1 MITVKGFQFK
11 SDEHC
16 IGLSKKN
23 LKKDG
28 LSVTELILHKNKYE
42 YNKIRTV
49 VLDYVYEVHDKDKYD
64 ITIWESICKVAKS
77 LNCTCVCR
85 YRAIT
90 YIAKPFSEPQLVK
103 LYHEALQKNYL
114 HKFGPAAPNNCNY
127 PSNRVLYNFHH
138 LNSYNETIKNYTEE
152 LKKMYREKAQLI
164 YYTFASDI
172 EDEVQKN
179 EFPNGTSNVV
189 RMYVRSLYKFIIGL
203 CKNNKKKY
211 FYYNDLPT
219 SCLVPGGRK
228 ERSNDD
234 QIREHYLDTYIGH
247 CVNFSS
253 EMRKMEVLNECGSIM
268 KKHVYK
274 VYGKNEEVGY
284 SNIMA
289 LVNYVCNWSPS
300 YL

>member
-1 MITVKGFQFK
+1 MITVVGFQFK

-16 IGLSKKN
+16 IGLSRKK
-23 LKKDG
+23 LKSGDVT
-28 LSVTELILHKNKYE
+28 VTELILNRKKYE

-49 VLDYVYEVHDKDKYD
+49 VIDYVYEDHDKDKYD
-64 ITIWESICKVAKS
+64 ITIWENVCRVANS

-85 YRAIT
+85 YKAIT
-90 YIAKPFSEPQLVK
+90 YIAKPSSAPQLVK
-103 LYHEALQKNYL
+103 SYHEALQKNYL
-114 HKFGPAAPNNCNY
+114 HKFGPDAPSNCNY

-152 LKKMYREKAQLI
+152 LEKMRGEKAQLI
-164 YYTFASDI
+164 FYTFASDI

-179 EFPNGTSNVV
+179 EFPNGTSKVV
-189 RMYVRSLYKFIIGL
+189 KLYVHTLYKFIIGL
-203 CKNNKKKY
+203 CKNDKKKY
-211 FYYNDLPT
+211 FYYDDLPIG
-219 SCLVPGGRK
+219 CLVPGGRK
-228 ERSNDD
+228 DRFIDD
-234 QIREHYLDTYIGH
+234 RIREHYLDMYIEY
-247 CVNFSS
+247 CIKFSG

-289 LVNYVCNWSPS
+289 LVNHVCNWSPS

>member
-1 MITVKGFQFK
+1 MFTIIGFQFK

-16 IGLSKKN
+16 IGLSRKN
-23 LKKDG
+23 LKKDDVT
-28 LSVTELILHKNKYE
+28 VTELILHRKKYE

-49 VLDYVYEVHDKDKYD
+49 VLDYVYEIHDKGKYD
-64 ITIWESICKVAKS
+64 ITIWETICRVAKS

-85 YRAIT
+85 YKAIT
-90 YIAKPFSEPQLVK
+90 YIAKPSSAPQLVK

-114 HKFGPAAPNNCNY
+114 HKFGPDAPSNCNY
-127 PSNRVLYNFHH
+127 PLNRVLYNFHH
-138 LNSYNETIKNYTEE
+138 LNSYNETIKNYIEE
-152 LKKMYREKAQLI
+152 LEKMRREKAQLI
-164 YYTFASDI
+164 FYTFASDI

-179 EFPNGTSNVV
+179 EFPNDTSNVV
-189 RMYVRSLYKFIIGL
+189 RMYVRTLYKFIIGL

-211 FYYNDLPT
+211 FYYDDLPIG
-219 SCLVPGGRK
+219 CLVPGGRK
-228 ERSNDD
+228 DRFIDD
-234 QIREHYLDTYIGH
+234 RIREHYLEMYIDY
-247 CVNFSS
+247 CIKFSS

-289 LVNYVCNWSPS
+289 LVDYVCNWSPS

>member
-1 MITVKGFQFK
+1 MQ
-11 SDEHC
+11 
-16 IGLSKKN
+16 
-23 LKKDG
+23 
-28 LSVTELILHKNKYE
+28 
-42 YNKIRTV
+42 
-49 VLDYVYEVHDKDKYD
+49 
-64 ITIWESICKVAKS
+64 
-77 LNCTCVCR
+77 CTCVCR
-85 YRAIT
+85 YKAIT
-90 YIAKPFSEPQLVK
+90 YIAKPCSAPELVK

-114 HKFGPAAPNNCNY
+114 HKFGPDAPGNCNY
-127 PSNRVLYNFHH
+127 LSNRVLYNFHR

-152 LKKMYREKAQLI
+152 LEKMGREKAEFI
-164 YYTFASDI
+164 FYTFASGI

-179 EFPNGTSNVV
+179 EFPNCTSNVV
-189 RMYVRSLYKFIIGL
+189 RMYVRTLYKFIIGL

-211 FYYNDLPT
+211 FYYDDLPVG
-219 SCLVPGGRK
+219 CLVPGGRK
-228 ERSNDD
+228 DRFIDD
-234 QIREHYLDTYIGH
+234 RIREHYLDMYIEY
-247 CVNFSS
+247 CIKFSG

>member
-11 SDEHC
+11 DDEHC

-28 LSVTELILHKNKYE
+28 ISVIELILHKNKYE

-64 ITIWESICKVAKS
+64 ITIWETVCKVAKS
-77 LNCTCVCR
+77 LNCICVCR
-85 YRAIT
+85 YKAIT
-90 YIAKPFSEPQLVK
+90 YIAKPSSVPQVVK

-114 HKFGPAAPNNCNY
+114 HKFGPDAPSNCNY
-127 PSNRVLYNFHH
+127 PSNKVLYNFHH

-172 EDEVQKN
+172 EDEVHKN
-179 EFPNGTSNVV
+179 EFPNGTSNTV
-189 RMYVRSLYKFIIGL
+189 RMYVRLLYKFIIGL

-228 ERSNDD
+228 DRFNDD
-234 QIREHYLDTYIGH
+234 QIREHYLDTYIEH
-247 CVNFSS
+247 CVNFSN

>member
-1 MITVKGFQFK
+1 MSEREFERKVK
-11 SDEHC
+11 EW
-16 IGLSKKN
+16 
-23 LKKDG
+23 
-28 LSVTELILHKNKYE
+28 
-42 YNKIRTV
+42 
-49 VLDYVYEVHDKDKYD
+49 LDCGYK
-64 ITIWESICKVAKS
+64 
-77 LNCTCVCR
+77 
-85 YRAIT
+85 AIT
-90 YIAKPFSEPQLVK
+90 YIANPSSAPQLVK
-103 LYHEALQKNYL
+103 LHHKGLQKNYL
-114 HKFGPAAPNNCNY
+114 HKFGPDAPSNCNY
-127 PSNRVLYNFHH
+127 PSNRILHNFHH

-172 EDEVQKN
+172 ENEVQKN
-179 EFPNGTSNVV
+179 EFPNGTSNTV
-189 RMYVRSLYKFIIGL
+189 RMYVRSLYRFIIGL

-228 ERSNDD
+228 DRFNDD
-234 QIREHYLDTYIGH
+234 QIREHYLDTYIEH

>member
-16 IGLSKKN
+16 IGLSKNN

-49 VLDYVYEVHDKDKYD
+49 VLDYVYEVHDKGKHD
-64 ITIWESICKVAKS
+64 IAIWENICKVAKS

-85 YRAIT
+85 YKAIT
-90 YIAKPFSEPQLVK
+90 YIANSSSAPQLVK

-114 HKFGPAAPNNCNY
+114 HKFGPDAPSNCNY
-127 PSNRVLYNFHH
+127 PSNKVMYNFHH

-152 LKKMYREKAQLI
+152 LKKMHREKAQLI

-179 EFPNGTSNVV
+179 EFPNGTSNTV
-189 RMYVRSLYKFIIGL
+189 RMYVRSLYRFIIGL
-203 CKNNKKKY
+203 CKTNKKKY

-228 ERSNDD
+228 DRFVDD
-234 QIREHYLDTYIGH
+234 QIREHYLDMYIEH
-247 CVNFSS
+247 CVNFSN
-253 EMRKMEVLNECGSIM
+253 EMRKMDVLNECGSIM

-274 VYGKNEEVGY
+274 VYGKNEAVGY

-289 LVNYVCNWSPS
+289 LVNDVCNWSPS

>member
-1 MITVKGFQFK
+1 MKFY
-11 SDEHC
+11 
-16 IGLSKKN
+16 
-23 LKKDG
+23 LKFICFILYFRCKINK
-28 LSVTELILHKNKYE
+28 LILIKY
-42 YNKIRTV
+42 T
-49 VLDYVYEVHDKDKYD
+49 
-64 ITIWESICKVAKS
+64 ITIWETVCKVAKS

-85 YRAIT
+85 YKAIT
-90 YIAKPFSEPQLVK
+90 YIAKPSSEPQLVK
-103 LYHEALQKNYL
+103 LYHKGLQKNYL
-114 HKFGPAAPNNCNY
+114 HKFGPDAPSNCNY
-127 PSNRVLYNFHH
+127 PSNRVLHNFHH
-138 LNSYNETIKNYTEE
+138 LDYYNETIKNYTEE

-179 EFPNGTSNVV
+179 EFPNGTSNTV
-189 RMYVRSLYKFIIGL
+189 RMYVRSLYRFIIGL

-211 FYYNDLPT
+211 FYYNDLPIG
-219 SCLVPGGRK
+219 CLVPGGRK

-234 QIREHYLDTYIGH
+234 QIREHYLDMYIEH
-247 CVNFSS
+247 CVNFSG

>member
-1 MITVKGFQFK
+1 MFNIIGFQFK
-11 SDEHC
+11 HDEHC

-49 VLDYVYEVHDKDKYD
+49 VIDYVYEDHDKGKYD
-64 ITIWESICKVAKS
+64 INIWETVCRVAKS

-85 YRAIT
+85 YKAIT
-90 YIAKPFSEPQLVK
+90 YIAKPSSAPELVK

-114 HKFGPAAPNNCNY
+114 HKFGPDAPSNCNY

-152 LKKMYREKAQLI
+152 LEKMHREKAQLI
-164 YYTFASDI
+164 FYTFASDI

-189 RMYVRSLYKFIIGL
+189 RMYVRTLYKFIIGL

-211 FYYNDLPT
+211 FYYDDLPIG
-219 SCLVPGGRK
+219 CLVPGGRK
-228 ERSNDD
+228 DRFIDD
-234 QIREHYLDTYIGH
+234 RIREHYLDMYIDY
-247 CVNFSS
+247 CIKFSG

>member
-11 SDEHC
+11 RDEHC
-16 IGLSKKN
+16 IGLTRKN
-23 LKKDG
+23 LKKDDV
-28 LSVTELILHKNKYE
+28 SVTELILHKNKYE

-64 ITIWESICKVAKS
+64 ITIWETACRVANS
-77 LNCTCVCR
+77 LKCTCVCR
-85 YRAIT
+85 YKAIT
-90 YIAKPFSEPQLVK
+90 YIAKPSSAPELVK

-114 HKFGPAAPNNCNY
+114 HKFGPDAPSNCDY

-152 LKKMYREKAQLI
+152 LEKIHREKAQLI

-189 RMYVRSLYKFIIGL
+189 RMYVHSLYRFIIGL

-211 FYYNDLPT
+211 FYYNDLPVG
-219 SCLVPGGRK
+219 CLVTGCRK
-228 ERSNDD
+228 DRFDD
-234 QIREHYLDTYIGH
+234 DRIREHYLDMYIGY
-247 CVNFSS
+247 CIKFSG

>member
-64 ITIWESICKVAKS
+64 ITIWETVCKVAKS

-90 YIAKPFSEPQLVK
+90 YIAKPSSAPQLVK

-114 HKFGPAAPNNCNY
+114 HKFGPDAPSNCNY

-152 LKKMYREKAQLI
+152 LKKMHREKAQLI

-179 EFPNGTSNVV
+179 EFPNGTSNTV
-189 RMYVRSLYKFIIGL
+189 RMYVR
-203 CKNNKKKY
+203 
-211 FYYNDLPT
+211 
-219 SCLVPGGRK
+219 
-228 ERSNDD
+228 
-234 QIREHYLDTYIGH
+234 
-247 CVNFSS
+247 
-253 EMRKMEVLNECGSIM
+253 
-268 KKHVYK
+268 
-274 VYGKNEEVGY
+274 
-284 SNIMA
+284 
-289 LVNYVCNWSPS
+289 
-300 YL
+300 